1 MESNKRRRLL
11 KALPV
16 DIEQLYQ
23 KVDEP
28 LPHSAKRWWWCW
40 GGLVGLLFLVQVF
53 TGLLLAFFYRAGPE
67 NAYQAVSYINEHAR
81 YGLFIRSVHHW
92 AATFMIVLLFLHMLR
107 VFLTGAYR
115 EYRWGAWMVGVGLLG
130 VVLGLGFTGYAL
142 VSDQLSYWAVTVTSN
157 IIAAVP
163 LIGSTLKN
171 LFLAGDGITETT
183 GSRMY
188 ALHVQVL
195 PATLVLLGIAHLFF
209 VRLMGMHQPGNA
221 EDLRRETDLNK
232 AKGPYHFYPDHVTSE
247 LAVFL
252 YVLVLISLLALA
264 FPAPLGPPADPQV
277 TPEHIKPE
285 WYFYPFF
292 HVLKLVPGPAGVML
306 LAIAGLGLFFWPI
319 LDHYVFRR
327 IDPIFKGKL
336 ELGPVLGV
344 IVIAIALVWMLAEA
358 GH

>member
-1 MESNKRRRLL
+1 MVSPRRRRLL

-23 KVDEP
+23 RVDEP

-40 GGLVGLLFLVQVF
+40 GGLVGLLFVLQIL
-53 TGLLLAFFYRAGPE
+53 TGLLLAFYYRAGSDA
-67 NAYQAVSYINEHAR
+67 AYQAISFISQDAR
-81 YGLFIRSVHHW
+81 YGQFVRSVHHW
-92 AATFMIVLLFLHMLR
+92 GATFMIVLLFLHMLR
-107 VFLTGAYR
+107 VFVTGAYR

-130 VVLGLGFTGYAL
+130 VTLGLAFTGYAL

-157 IIAAVP
+157 IIATVP
-163 LIGSTLKN
+163 LAGSALKN
-171 LFLAGDGITETT
+171 LFLAGNTVNEAT

-195 PATLVLLGIAHLFF
+195 PTVLLLLGVGHLFF
-209 VRLMGMHQPGNA
+209 VRLMGMHEPGDA
-221 EDLRRETDLNK
+221 RDQEREKTLTR
-232 AKGPYHFYPDHVTSE
+232 ARGPYHFYPDHVLSE

-252 YVLVLISLLALA
+252 YLVVLIFMLALA
-264 FPAPLGPPADPQV
+264 APAPLGPPADPEI

-292 HVLKLVPGPAGVML
+292 HVLKLVPGSAGVLL
-306 LAIAGLGLFFWPI
+306 LAAAGLGLFFWPI
-319 LDHYVFRR
+319 LDHYLFRR
-327 IDPIFKGKL
+327 VDRVFKGRL
-336 ELGPVLGV
+336 ELSLVLGLV
-344 IVIAIALVWMLAEA
+344 VVAISLIWALAEA